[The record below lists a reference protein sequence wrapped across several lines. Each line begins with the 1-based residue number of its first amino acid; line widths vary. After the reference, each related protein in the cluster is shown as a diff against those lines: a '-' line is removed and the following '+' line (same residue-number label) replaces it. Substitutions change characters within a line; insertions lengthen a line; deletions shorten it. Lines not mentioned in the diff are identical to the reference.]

1 MQEIKAQGWR
11 ELGGNLSIVDH
22 RLTLGNNDAA
32 TSVVTLRDT
41 KPSGTPITGDEG
53 THGAKIWY
61 RLSIFGRPSTTVWE
75 ELSRVL
81 IARTSNKLIALD
93 SCIGQRSLA
102 DMSFQKNHDK
112 S

>member
-11 ELGGNLSIVDH
+11 ELGGNLSTVDH
-22 RLTLGNNDAA
+22 RLTLNNDAA

-53 THGAKIWY
+53 IHGAKIWY

-81 IARTSNKLIALD
+81 KACSKILRRLRGRGMLWTCAKEFWA
-93 SCIGQRSLA
+93 
-102 DMSFQKNHDK
+102 
-112 S
+112 